1 MPLCVTRMNI
11 LPLVILAGKE
21 YGTGSSRDWAAK
33 GTLLLGVIE
42 KASRPFLTFLKV
54 AFAICFALAGI
65 GIGCL
70 YAQLQH
76 LPDIKLLQTTSPSQA
91 TRIYDINGEVISQL
105 WLEQRTLVSLDK
117 IPLTLQ
123 NALIAIEDD
132 RFYRHIGI
140 DPIGI
145 ARAFIQNIS

>member
-1 MPLCVTRMNI
+1 MPI
-11 LPLVILAGKE
+11 EK
-21 YGTGSSRDWAAK
+21 
-33 GTLLLGVIE
+33 IE
-42 KASRPFLTFLKV
+42 KANRPFLTFLKV

-70 YAQLQH
+70 YAQLQD

-123 NALIAIEDD
+123 DALIAIEDD
-132 RFYRHIGI
+132 RFYRHRDQRADKAERAQQRAAHEEAHALERILRSREAR
-140 DPIGI
+140 DPLEQ
-145 ARAFIQNIS
+145 RALLVRRAPRP